1 MSGIQWVNTSYY
13 YHVKRSGDSLCNNL
27 ITVLV
32 RILIVANWAKVVT
45 YLRPLVKIVLSLKS
59 RDSWP
64 LSCVHIKHYLDIKR
78 VKNMP
83 HPTPAKNL
91 SKVTSKKIQNQ
102 SVIQKCEL

>member
-1 MSGIQWVNTSYY
+1 M
-13 YHVKRSGDSLCNNL
+13 
-27 ITVLV
+27 

-45 YLRPLVKIVLSLKS
+45 HLRPLVKIVLSLKS

-78 VKNMP
+78 VKNMI

-91 SKVTSKKIQNQ
+91 SKVTSKKITNLIQNQ
-102 SVIQKCEL
+102 SLIQKCKL